1 MEFTWDDQ
9 LIQVS
14 VPIHY
19 MKTLI
24 DSFQQMFRSLEPF
37 FSKDQLQL
45 IFKEFLADLEAS
57 LGAKLEA
64 YQGYTGVA
72 ALRIKEQVTYL
83 LESLKKLYS
92 KMDISFENF
101 EIKIKQ
107 IIFSKC
113 QFN

>member
-1 MEFTWDDQ
+1 MEFTWDDEV
-9 LIQVS
+9 IQVS

-19 MKTLI
+19 VKTLI
-24 DSFQQMFRSLEPF
+24 DSYQQMFRSLEPF
-37 FSKDQLQL
+37 FSKEQLQSA
-45 IFKEFLADLEAS
+45 FRDFLNDLEGI

-72 ALRIKEQVTYL
+72 ALRIKEQLTYL
-83 LESLKKLYS
+83 VDSLKKLFA
-92 KMDISFENF
+92 KMDLSVENF